1 MSDASDPRIDAL
13 EARVARLEAEL
24 EQRAVKAA
32 APRLE
37 VLEAPP
43 PPPPAPG
50 TAPVGM
56 PAAAVLP
63 DRESHDLNLDSETV
77 LKWGGVALVVLAV
90 GFAVSTAISRGWI
103 GPELQLAGAVAL
115 SLALIGVGLNL
126 RPTRLPWAHALC
138 SGGIAA
144 LFTTSASNLFI
155 DQTSTDAAFIAT
167 AVVGVGGFVLARMVP
182 SEWVG
187 LVALS
192 GGVIAWLVIGEAEPP
207 FAATAGCL
215 ALVVALALGSAL
227 EREWFGLRLLAQ
239 IVGLGGSVWLA
250 AVADTG
256 GEQVWTLAIA
266 GAVTVSLLW
275 VPSLG
280 DLQSLCRQLEVQLSA
295 VMAPWAVLVVG
306 ATFELDTETA
316 VGSTGLASAAVV
328 AVIAL
333 GLRRS
338 IRSPHF
344 VSLLLG
350 ASVSL
355 TIGLAVLL
363 SAEAAFV
370 AVAVQG
376 AGLVVLSRELGGS
389 VRVLINASVLLVA
402 AAFFVL
408 VDGVA
413 AWSDDTAIG
422 PDIARLAVIVA
433 LGVGFWLTRQRQVQQ
448 AGAVVLLGL
457 LLVWLGS
464 VLVHLPEGQAA
475 VSVSWAIVGTTIL
488 VAGAVRKVP
497 DLGTAGLAVLGLT
510 VAKLLVV
517 DMQEVDTL
525 WRAGL
530 FLLVGLGL
538 MRLGFLLPRLTGAVD
553 EEDAYSSV

>member
-1 MSDASDPRIDAL
+1 
-13 EARVARLEAEL
+13 
-24 EQRAVKAA
+24 
-32 APRLE
+32 
-37 VLEAPP
+37 
-43 PPPPAPG
+43 
-50 TAPVGM
+50 M
-56 PAAAVLP
+56 PTAAVLP
-63 DRESHDLNLDSETV
+63 EREPHDLNLDSETV

-103 GPELQLAGAVAL
+103 GPELQLAGAVVL
-115 SLALIGVGLNL
+115 SLVLIAVGLHL
-126 RPTRLPWAHALC
+126 RPTRLPWAHALS

-144 LFTTSASNLFI
+144 LFTTAASNLFI
-155 DQTSTDAAFIAT
+155 DQMSTDAAFVAT
-167 AVVGVGGFVLARMVP
+167 AIVGVGGFVLARVVP

-215 ALVVALALGSAL
+215 ALAVAIALGSAL
-227 EREWFGLRLLAQ
+227 DREWFGLRLLAQ

-256 GEQVWTLAIA
+256 GEQVWTLVIA
-266 GAVTVSLLW
+266 GAVAVSLLW

-280 DLQSLCRQLEVQLSA
+280 DLESIWQQLEVQLSA
-295 VMAPWAVLVVG
+295 VLAPWAVLVVG

-316 VGSTGLASAAVV
+316 IGSTGLASAGAV
-328 AVIAL
+328 AGLSL
-333 GLRRS
+333 GLRTS
-338 IRSPHF
+338 IRAPHF

-376 AGLVVLSRELGGS
+376 AGLIVLSKELGGS
-389 VRVLINASVLLVA
+389 VRVLINAAILLVA

-433 LGVGFWLTRQRQVQQ
+433 LGVGLWLTRQRQVQQ

-457 LLVWLGS
+457 FLVWLGS

-475 VSVSWAIVGTTIL
+475 VSISWAIVGTTIL

-497 DLGTAGLAVLGLT
+497 DLGTVGLAVLGLT
-510 VAKLLVV
+510 VTKLLVV

-553 EEDAYSSV
+553 EDENYSSV